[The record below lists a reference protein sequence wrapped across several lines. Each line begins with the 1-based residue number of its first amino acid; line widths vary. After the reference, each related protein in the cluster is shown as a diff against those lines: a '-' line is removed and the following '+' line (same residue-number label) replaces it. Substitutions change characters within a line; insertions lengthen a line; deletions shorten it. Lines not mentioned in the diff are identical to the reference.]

1 MEIEKLELANYRGIY
16 RTELSFS
23 PGFNLIVGPNGVGKT
38 AIIDALRMMI
48 AKVLPQFTYAPNY
61 NIGIE
66 GSDIMHGYDSV
77 SASMSFSCHVTSYVC
92 TVHKSTKK
100 WMNSIKGEFVVE
112 TPDKL
117 QLTPDPP
124 KIDESRKKSPQP
136 ICVFFSTRRAWAS
149 DDKSKS
155 ADGPKAAYYR
165 SLASDRG
172 LRVRDLTAWWKSKE
186 AIAEEAPHGKSAKQL
201 QSVRTVLEQLLPD
214 FSDWERDGDEVTVR
228 KKVVYNVLEEERT
241 TVYPLRIS
249 QLSEGE
255 KSLISFAFD
264 LTRRLSQANPESE
277 NPAQDGTGV
286 VIIDEV
292 DLHLHP
298 AWQRAITH
306 TLTSV
311 FPKLQF
317 IATTHSPQIVGEIL
331 PNNVI
336 LLSSGGEVVPVS
348 ESLGRDSGWI
358 LRHLMDTD
366 ERTKPMVEGLKE
378 VVRLISQGN
387 LVEAREKVTQLRFTY
402 GPDPSLISA
411 DTTIDRRL
419 LFNK

>member
-1 MEIEKLELANYRGIY
+1 MR
-16 RTELSFS
+16 
-23 PGFNLIVGPNGVGKT
+23 
-38 AIIDALRMMI
+38 
-48 AKVLPQFTYAPNY
+48 
-61 NIGIE
+61 
-66 GSDIMHGYDSV
+66 
-77 SASMSFSCHVTSYVC
+77 
-92 TVHKSTKK
+92 
-100 WMNSIKGEFVVE
+100 GEFVVE
-112 TPDKL
+112 SPDKI
-117 QLTPDPP
+117 QFTPDPP
-124 KIDESRKKSPQP
+124 DVDESRKKMPQP
-136 ICVFFSTRRAWAS
+136 ICVFFSTKRAWAS
-149 DDKSKS
+149 DDKSRT

-172 LRVRDLTAWWKSKE
+172 LRVRDLTDWWKAKE
-186 AIAEEAPHGKSAKQL
+186 AIIEEAPHGKSAKQL

-214 FSDWERDGDEVTVR
+214 FSDWERDGDEVTVK

-286 VIIDEV
+286 VLIDEV

-306 TLTSV
+306 TLTKV

-317 IATTHSPQIVGEIL
+317 IATTHSPQIIGETL
-331 PNNVI
+331 PQNVI
-336 LLSSGGEVVPVS
+336 LLSNGGAVIPVS

-378 VVRLISQGN
+378 VSRLISAGD
-387 LVEAREKVTQLRFTY
+387 LSSARAKVAELRSQY
-402 GPDPSLISA
+402 GPDPDLVA
-411 DTTIDRRL
+411 AGTTIDRRQI
-419 LFNK
+419 FNK